1 MNLDR
6 KIVCAA
12 MQHPTLRTI
21 VCSPRHMDGPCRS
34 VFRAIHSDENDSK
47 WVQGFV
53 NTWGEFL
60 TREEA
65 WVVAC
70 HNKQIFRYVGN
81 QTEADFGV
89 QGTKLYSENLY

>member
-12 MQHPTLRTI
+12 MKHPVFFTI
-21 VCSPRHMDGPCRS
+21 ICSPRHMDGPCRS
-34 VFRAIHSDENDSK
+34 AFRAMKCDEDDLK

-65 WVVAC
+65 WIVAC
-70 HNKQIFRYVGN
+70 HNNQIFRYVGN